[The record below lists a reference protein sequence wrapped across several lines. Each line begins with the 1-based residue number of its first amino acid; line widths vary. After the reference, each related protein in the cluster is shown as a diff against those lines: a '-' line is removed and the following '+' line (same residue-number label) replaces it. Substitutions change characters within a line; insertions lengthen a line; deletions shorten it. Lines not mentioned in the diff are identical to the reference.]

1 MSRSILTT
9 RRSSSRSNRDDDE
22 EEDDEEHGTGHD
34 PTSLWYFLTIHR
46 NTILHPYIRYMK
58 FKNRI
63 QQRKLS
69 EGRVLQQPQQ
79 QQPQC
84 HPNNTHY
91 YHPSYETSIPSVPI
105 AAAAAAVPSA
115 AAAVMVKNSSTE
127 KRTAD
132 NDALNKK
139 RKAML
144 TTHPDHNRP
153 PLLEPTVPH
162 QPPSDDPKR
171 FKEI

>member
-9 RRSSSRSNRDDDE
+9 RRSSSSRSNRDDE
-22 EEDDEEHGTGHD
+22 EEDEEEHGTGHD

-63 QQRKLS
+63 QQRRLS
-69 EGRVLQQPQQ
+69 EGRVPQQ
-79 QQPQC
+79 QQQQQQQC
-84 HPNNTHY
+84 HPNNTY
-91 YHPSYETSIPSVPI
+91 YHPPPYETSFPSVPI
-105 AAAAAAVPSA
+105 AAAAAVPSA
-115 AAAVMVKNSSTE
+115 ATAVNEKNSSAE

-139 RKAML
+139 RKAIL
-144 TTHPDHNRP
+144 TTHLDYNRP
-153 PLLEPTVPH
+153 LSEPTVPH